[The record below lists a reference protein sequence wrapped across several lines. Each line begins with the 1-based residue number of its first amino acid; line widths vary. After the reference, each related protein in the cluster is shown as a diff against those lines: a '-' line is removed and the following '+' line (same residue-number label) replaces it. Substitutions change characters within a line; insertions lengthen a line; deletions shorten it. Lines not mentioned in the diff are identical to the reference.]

1 MAEVATGAEAEGSA
15 KVKAAGSGE
24 GTEPSSGAQH
34 NANESGGSQQ
44 TNSVAFGSWEQPP
57 PTNAQ
62 LLTPSI
68 PNAFASEGARS
79 CAFVGGGCSHDPNAT
94 EFVC

>member
-57 PTNAQ
+57 PSSRSA
-62 LLTPSI
+62 SI
-68 PNAFASEGARS
+68 VACE
-79 CAFVGGGCSHDPNAT
+79 
-94 EFVC
+94 